1 MKTALMTVDN
11 IDNEAHGMF
20 RKYVLP
26 YLIFSVYKLLYWSWR
41 ISYEE
46 NEEFKKNL
54 KEKKLLVIAH
64 WHGDELGILYLL
76 KRYHCSIMASTS
88 KDGSLM
94 AKAAE
99 LLGSEVSRGSS
110 TRGGAA
116 ALKGIFRL
124 AKKGWNP
131 SVAVDGPKGPIYEI
145 KPGVFEISKRLK
157 ADIYPLSV
165 AVKKKHVFEKAW
177 NKSFLPLP
185 FTKVQVVVGEPM
197 RAPARE
203 EDSRDP
209 KLAKDLKFRINDAR
223 QRAAKLIAATSEEG

>member
-1 MKTALMTVDN
+1 
-11 IDNEAHGMF
+11 MF

-26 YLIFSVYKLLYWSWR
+26 YLIFVVYKFLYWSWR
-41 ISYEE
+41 INYNE
-46 NEEFKKNL
+46 NPEFKNCL
-54 KEKKLLVIAH
+54 KEKKLVVIAH

-76 KRYHCSIMASTS
+76 NRYHASIMASTS

-99 LLGSEVSRGSS
+99 LLGSEVARGSS
-110 TRGGAA
+110 TRGGAT

-131 SVAVDGPKGPIYEI
+131 SIAVDGPKGPIYEV

-157 ADIYPLSV
+157 ADIYPLTV
-165 AVKKKHVFEKAW
+165 AVKNKFTFEKAW
-177 NKSFLPLP
+177 NKTFLPLP

-197 RAPARE
+197 RAPSRDH
-203 EDSRDP
+203 DSREP

-223 QRAAKLIAATSEEG
+223 RQAAKLIAANSEEG